1 MVYTCIQRLVM
12 HAEWIKTPIRF
23 VEETCVQ
30 KPNICDKYMS
40 LLYVRRIGQ
49 LLPLAFLIQNFESS
63 HTLPV
68 LFIQPY
74 DTYENNLAEIVQA

>member
-1 MVYTCIQRLVM
+1 M
-12 HAEWIKTPIRF
+12 HVEWIKTPERF
-23 VEETCVQ
+23 VEENCVQ
-30 KPNICDKYMS
+30 KPDTCNKYAS
-40 LLYVRRIGQ
+40 LLYVRRIGL
-49 LLPLAFLIQNFESS
+49 LLPLAFIIQNFESS